1 MWFLKKYLLYITS
14 NLSLKWNLTL
24 IRKKIIDYDKKMSLI
39 DVLTSYWLL
48 FVIINNLQLK
58 NNFQLK

>member
-14 NLSLKWNLTL
+14 NLSLKWNLIL
-24 IRKKIIDYDKKMSLI
+24 IRKKIIDYDHKMSLI